1 MKYLFLIIIITM
13 YSNLFAND
21 NIKHYME
28 INNMKYPYNVE
39 SNINDSR
46 FIDYSIESNNDSV
59 DEYIITNKQKIIMM
73 PFFELLNLISISE
86 YFIELKKQP
95 NVIAFSIN
103 YVNLVKYSPEKKY
116 IHVYI
121 NFYTDKNTGGFSRYN
136 NKYNFWE
143 YSNIAIYTINDYDF
157 LGFHFK

>member
-1 MKYLFLIIIITM
+1 MKYLFLVIITTM

-103 YVNLVKYSPEKKY
+103 YVNPVNY
-116 IHVYI
+116 II
-121 NFYTDKNTGGFSRYN
+121 
-136 NKYNFWE
+136 
-143 YSNIAIYTINDYDF
+143 
-157 LGFHFK
+157 

>member
-1 MKYLFLIIIITM
+1 
-13 YSNLFAND
+13 
-21 NIKHYME
+21 
-28 INNMKYPYNVE
+28 
-39 SNINDSR
+39 
-46 FIDYSIESNNDSV
+46 
-59 DEYIITNKQKIIMM
+59 MM

-116 IHVYI
+116 IHVNI

-143 YSNIAIYTINDYDF
+143 YSNIAIYTINDYNF
-157 LGFHFK
+157 LGFHFE